1 MLNLEKIATMTAY
14 VDGVTTTGRMDL
26 GVRQL
31 YVVSHGKVSGDR
43 INGKVLAGGGDNLL
57 VDPGGLG
64 HVDARL
70 TWETDDGAI
79 IYVQYFGRVELNED
93 SAAAFQSGKGMK
105 FGDIHFVTQPRF
117 ETGDA
122 RYEWLNR
129 TVAIAE
135 GRVADG
141 HAIEYNIYACSIE
154 GNNS

>member
-1 MLNLEKIATMTAY
+1 MLNLKKIATMTAY
-14 VDGVTTTGRMDL
+14 VDNVTTTGKMDL

-31 YVVSHGKVSGDR
+31 YVVREGTISGER

-70 TWETDDGAI
+70 TWQTDDGAI
-79 IYVQYFGRVELNED
+79 IYVQYLGRVELNED
-93 SAAAFQSGKGMK
+93 SAAAFQSGKGME

-117 ETGDA
+117 ECGDP
-122 RYEWLNR
+122 RYAWLNR

-135 GRVADG
+135 GRVAEG
-141 HAIEYNIYACSIE
+141 GAIQYNIYECNIE
-154 GNNS
+154 GSDQ